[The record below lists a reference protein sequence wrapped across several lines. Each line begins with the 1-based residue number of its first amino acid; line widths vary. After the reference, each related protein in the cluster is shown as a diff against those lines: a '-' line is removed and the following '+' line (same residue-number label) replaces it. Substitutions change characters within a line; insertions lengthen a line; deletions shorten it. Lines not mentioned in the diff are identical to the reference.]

1 MVRWVLNDGV
11 VPLEAVEG
19 CERDEDGLCELD
31 RFVLATRERAAGI
44 DWEYDCCE
52 LPSFVEGGREL
63 MRVQMRRI
71 RWGMSRLWMDD
82 RRGVEGVLRGYCN
95 RTLRVVGR
103 ERASLGRILRASIPQ
118 RGEQSGVLGP
128 SSFR

>member
-1 MVRWVLNDGV
+1 MNDGV

-63 MRVQMRRI
+63 MR
-71 RWGMSRLWMDD
+71 GADAP
-82 RRGVEGVLRGYCN
+82 Y
-95 RTLRVVGR
+95 
-103 ERASLGRILRASIPQ
+103 SLGDEPIVDGRPPR
-118 RGEQSGVLGP
+118 R
-128 SSFR
+128 